1 MEWLNYHHLHYFWA
15 VAREGSLARACR
27 ELRLAP
33 STVSGQIHALEAS
46 LGEKLFVRSGRQLVT
61 TETGRVV
68 FRYAEEIFALGRELR
83 DAVRG
88 RPVGR
93 PMSLV
98 VGVADVVPKL
108 VARRLLE
115 PALRHPDPVRLV
127 CREDKPDR
135 LFAELAVH
143 NLDVVLSDAP
153 VGPSIRIRAF
163 SHLLGECGVTFLA
176 TPELAAAHKRKF
188 PKSLDGAPLLLPTET
203 TALRR
208 ALDHWF
214 GARGVRPKVVGEFD
228 DSALLTECG
237 ETGLGIFPVPSVV
250 ADTVKRTYSVQF
262 VGRADPVRERFYAI
276 SIERKLKHPAVLA
289 ISEAA
294 RHELFG

>member
-1 MEWLNYHHLHYFWA
+1 VL
-15 VAREGSLARACR
+15 
-27 ELRLAP
+27 
-33 STVSGQIHALEAS
+33 
-46 LGEKLFVRSGRQLVT
+46 
-61 TETGRVV
+61 TEMGRVV

-83 DAVRG
+83 DAVKG

-93 PMSLV
+93 PLSLV

-115 PALRHPDPVRLV
+115 PALQRPETVRLV

-135 LFAELAVH
+135 LLAELAVH

-163 SHLLGECGVTFLA
+163 SHLLGECGVVFLA

-188 PKSLDGAPLLLPTET
+188 PKSLDGAPMLLPTET
-203 TALRR
+203 SALRR

-228 DSALLTECG
+228 DSALLVECG
-237 ETGLGIFPVPSVV
+237 EQKMGIFPVPAIV
-250 ADTVKRTYSVQF
+250 AETVERQYRVKA
-262 VGRADPVRERFYAI
+262 VGSADPVRERFYAI
-276 SIERKLKHPAVLA
+276 SIERKLTHPAVVA
-289 ISEAA
+289 ISDEA
-294 RHELFG
+294 RQRLFG